1 MPPSK
6 RTRIFRECKKYLKK
20 QSKNNAR
27 YWDTSAVLHSP
38 ELCQAFERMSSSE
51 AAEGLAEAAH
61 RRLTNLIQH
70 HDNQE
75 DLADIIGAWHDAH
88 HRGHMRQAQKDLHLI
103 LAQCKYLPED
113 AGERFEQIAEDAD
126 DQLRRLHD
134 RWKTAVHC
142 TYLDRVDAVAPKILQ
157 PRVHL
162 RGLRYLVMADQ
173 VETALGGLHQAMLD
187 NQGWATLPYSD
198 DEAVVV
204 LRMAELHGTAL
215 RSGD

>member
-6 RTRIFRECKKYLKK
+6 RTSIFCKCKKYLNK
-20 QSKNNAR
+20 QSKNNSR
-27 YWDTSAVLHSP
+27 YQDTGVVLHCP

-75 DLADIIGAWHDAH
+75 DLADIIGAWHDAY

-103 LAQCKYLPED
+103 LAQCKQLSED
-113 AGERFEQIAEDAD
+113 AGERFEQIVEDAD

-134 RWKTAVHC
+134 PWKNAVHC

-162 RGLRYLVMADQ
+162 RGLRYLVMAGQ
-173 VETALGGLHQAMLD
+173 VETAFGGSHQAMFD
-187 NQGWATLPYSD
+187 DQGWATLPYSD

-204 LRMAELHGTAL
+204 LRMAEVHGTAL
-215 RSGD
+215 RTGD